1 MTFWKARSITQSA
14 SARMAVVTMTRIA
27 ELCSLSQVGQV
38 VFFVSST
45 KDSFR

>member
-14 SARMAVVTMTRIA
+14 SARITVVTITRRA
-27 ELCSLSQVGQV
+27 ELCSFSQVGQV